1 MVSFPI
7 RLQDSL
13 IINIPG
19 KKQSVSKPFCI
30 EIKNNRDLIAS
41 KSTAVGCV
49 TRCAQSRPDLPKLIR
64 GIVRR
69 GFKPPPHP
77 PPPFLKIPEP
87 PSPPTFKVKFSSD
100 LK

>member
-1 MVSFPI
+1 MVSCPI

-13 IINIPG
+13 ITNIPG

-49 TRCAQSRPDLPKLIR
+49 TRCAQSRPDLPKRIR

-69 GFKPPPHP
+69 GFKTPTPPPTP
-77 PPPFLKIPEP
+77 ISENSRTPLAPYFQGKI
-87 PSPPTFKVKFSSD
+87 FK
-100 LK
+100 